1 MAKLDGIDPRKGRK
15 TLGQALLDLVNSDEL
30 DTSTVLHT
38 SVVTNGV
45 PETKDS
51 KSAKAVMTR
60 PNYPASENSLQN
72 SANATPVDT
81 ASLEQG
87 LYDLSPGALKA
98 TSAYAKDALDG
109 YNDYVPSEVASE
121 ATGGRRGDALQSA
134 QTNEAQ
140 TFIQKLRDSGDIE
153 PDLAATN
160 FELLSG
166 GAAFNNVIK
175 NQGGFFTAQQ
185 IQQIIDKIGAGSS
198 DTKKSLVLANV
209 IEENTAEQN
218 ARPSGVI
225 AGNVHDVLEKSNRY
239 SPSEKSPYIKNPT
252 SENEEEFY
260 NDGLFSIQVGAG
272 KLGVYDKDG
281 KGVKT
286 MDLSRMA
293 MQLMLSAQSHNSLA
307 GDIDEAF
314 AKGSAGGSSFLF
326 DLAALIPGVTQI
338 GAARIEQSLMR
349 IKNTALAAELGIA
362 GRGADDIIP
371 VTSGDVILGAGPS
384 ARTPGTIDPRSAGS
398 YGTMNSFVEPFDGPM
413 PFGMFFIALYSIL
426 AVLILSLIID
436 GIVKASGG
444 DFLGEDGKIVAVTED
459 PNSLEFGRSVRNN
472 IGGSIANLFMELFG
486 LPKLQHNFF
495 NCMLRGLEKF
505 YDFPNIFDLISGAAG
520 FEEVLETAINLA
532 LAPGYYATITKQ
544 VLRDF
549 EQITESILALGQNA
563 SVFNVIA
570 GIFKVVETL
579 FSSFTFR
586 FVVFLANVGDIDLI
600 SRKQP
605 GVIAHGEQVATVDQ
619 KVRNSTIPPTPF
631 MRTRMS
637 RFGGSVNPLSLHTHI
652 ALMRAPAF
660 GALSLPT
667 SHSLV
672 DKIKPGGE
680 GAKLLVSD
688 LRMSRVVA
696 DSDNITKEQ
705 LREIED
711 AINAEYMPFYIHD
724 MRTEEVFSMPAFITD
739 FSEDFAPEYNESHG
753 YGRTDPVL
761 IYSKTRRNLSI
772 AFKLVSYNKNDHDQM
787 WFLIN
792 KLVAM
797 CYPQRSSGQ
806 KRVVDGDAFFI
817 QPFSQVPT
825 ASPLVRIRLGDV
837 VKSNYSKIALGRMF
851 GLFGGPGSA
860 TVAVETAKEG
870 FDDEAE
876 FLKEKQKLIDEA
888 IKAIN
893 DSQVPSLPIMIPP
906 NAPISFFNKDFP
918 KPTTTIVTNS
928 GNPDDPASEK
938 GVPFKVKKVE
948 KITEKKDKKDKISYK
963 LSGVLTE
970 KGLFDSIEDAKKKL
984 AGLPAAVKLLDGP
997 PPKEAVV
1004 GNAPKEFPTVTV
1016 NGFIT
1021 ISDVDVKTAYGKAF
1035 VLKESALADEAK
1047 KNVKGNFAARTDEAN
1062 VNFLKAAN
1070 NPIVA
1075 SFEAS
1080 RGRGLA
1086 GFITQLSLDYSESN
1100 WETVDESRGPQT
1112 VNVSMTFSPVHDL
1125 PLGLGADGKLLA
1137 PSHPVGKLAGTDP
1150 YDELT
1155 DIGIGTQSKVPAAVS
1170 AESTDKYGKDI
1181 AGRNDVNI

>member
-38 SVVTNGV
+38 TVVTNGV

-140 TFIQKLRDSGDIE
+140 TFIQKLRDSGAIE

-198 DTKKSLVLANV
+198 DKKKSLVLANV
-209 IEENTAEQN
+209 IEENSAEQN

-436 GIVKASGG
+436 GIVKSTGG
-444 DFLGEDGKIVAVTED
+444 DFLGEDGKIAAITDD

-619 KVRNSTIPPTPF
+619 KVRNASIPPTPF
-631 MRTRMS
+631 MRTRVS
-637 RFGGSVNPLSLHTHI
+637 RFKGSANPLSLHTHI

-660 GALSLPT
+660 GALSMPD
-667 SHSLV
+667 SHSLK
-672 DKIKPGGE
+672 DLGANGE

-688 LRMSRVVA
+688 LTKSRVIA

-705 LREIED
+705 LREVED

-772 AFKLVSYNKNDHDQM
+772 GFKLVSYNKNDHDQM

-806 KRVVDGDAFFI
+806 KRVVDGDKFFI

-837 VKSNYSKIALGRMF
+837 VKSNYSKVALGRMF
-851 GLFGGPGSA
+851 GLFGGPGKANVTAQA
-860 TVAVETAKEG
+860 TVEG
-870 FDDEAE
+870 IEAE
-876 FLKEKQKLIDEA
+876 FMKQKQILVQEA
-888 IKAIN
+888 IKAVN
-893 DSQVPSLPIMIPP
+893 DGQVPSLPIMIPP
-906 NAPISFFNKDFP
+906 GASISFFNKDFP
-918 KPTTTIVTNS
+918 SPTTTKVEDI
-928 GNPDDPASEK
+928 GAADDPASEK

-948 KITEKKDKKDKISYK
+948 RITETKDKKESVSYK
-963 LSGVLTE
+963 LSGVLAE
-970 KGLFDSIEDAKKKL
+970 KGIFDSLDDAKKAL
-984 AGLPAAVKLLDGP
+984 AAIPAAVKLLDGP
-997 PPKEAVV
+997 PAKEAVA
-1004 GNAPKEFPTVTV
+1004 GNPPKEFPTVAV
-1016 NGFIT
+1016 NGFISIAAT
-1021 ISDVDVKTAYGKAF
+1021 DVKTAYGKAF
-1035 VLKESALADEAK
+1035 VLKESALAAEAK
-1047 KNVKGNFAARTDEAN
+1047 KKADGINTVTAEDNT
-1062 VNFLKAAN
+1062 NFLKAAN

-1075 SFEAS
+1075 SFESS

-1100 WETVDESRGPQT
+1100 WEISSESRGPQT
-1112 VNVSMTFSPVHDL
+1112 VTVTMTFSPVHDL

-1150 YDELT
+1150 YDELQ

-1170 AESTDKYGKDI
+1170 EASTDEYGKNI
-1181 AGRNDVNI
+1181 ANRNNVNI